1 MSLFPRAFTSEFT
14 PLFRLLDDY
23 ASHSAATSNRALNAA
38 RTFQPRFDIKE
49 TKDSYELHGELP
61 GVQRD
66 GLSIEFTDQHT
77 LSIKGRTESYRE
89 EGSRPGQIEAASEG
103 STPAAIEGGDS
114 ATANATAEH
123 YHKPTVE
130 DEEGASNTTTT
141 VAQTSSNN
149 NQEVTKTEG
158 QQQQQPQSRYWL
170 SERSIGTFART
181 FQFPSRVDQD
191 NVKASL
197 ANGILSIVVP
207 KATAPQARKI
217 AVQ

>member
-23 ASHSAATSNRALNAA
+23 ASHSAATANRSLNAA

-61 GVQRD
+61 GVARD
-66 GLSIEFTDQHT
+66 GLSIEFTDNHT

-89 EGSRPGQIEAASEG
+89 EGTRPGQIEAAPEG
-103 STPAAIEGGDS
+103 TPAAIEGG
-114 ATANATAEH
+114 AHNNEH

-130 DEEGASNTTTT
+130 DEEGAAANTTTT

-149 NQEVTKTEG
+149 KNEVSKTDG
-158 QQQQQPQSRYWL
+158 QQPQTRYWL